1 MKKLF
6 YAVVVIIIFAIAF
19 TLNLKNPQ
27 ALTLYYYFGIEWQTS
42 LMWALTA
49 AFGVGL
55 LIGWL
60 IMTVSVLK
68 NKRQVGKAK
77 KQLAKAE
84 QEVENLR
91 AMPISNEA

>member
-1 MKKLF
+1 MKKLI

-19 TLNLKNPQ
+19 TINLKNPQ
-27 ALTLYYYFGIEWQTS
+27 SVTLFYYFGIEWQTK

-77 KQLAKAE
+77 KQLAKVE